1 MSNLKDAM
9 EKFESTL
16 EPIDFKEY
24 EQKML
29 ELGVN
34 IKNEDGTYKKF
45 IDVLEETSK
54 KFNEKVEENNA
65 D

>member
-1 MSNLKDAM
+1 
-9 EKFESTL
+9 
-16 EPIDFKEY
+16 
-24 EQKML
+24 ML

-45 IDVLEETSK
+45 INVLEETSK

>member
-1 MSNLKDAM
+1 MSDLKDAM

-16 EPIDFKEY
+16 EPIDFKEF

-45 IDVLEETSK
+45 IDVLKETSEA
-54 KFNEKVEENNA
+54 FNKQ
-65 D
+65 